1 VPVSRCS
8 GSSARPVEG
17 GESLRA
23 HRPGPTP
30 TSHRRRHAIAYYE
43 NSPDSEEVLIHV
55 TLPVNADP
63 SHDHD
68 FSIVD
73 LPEIEQAATTV
84 HRGAMDNVMRTI
96 QTLARWINA
105 NGCRSAGYNRELYI
119 ECGENRDAW
128 VTEPQEPITTS

>member
-1 VPVSRCS
+1 MVSVFKRLQD
-8 GSSARPVEG
+8 GRLEG
-17 GESLRA
+17 LFATKPRV
-23 HRPGPTP
+23 
-30 TSHRRRHAIAYYE
+30 
-43 NSPDSEEVLIHV
+43 DHV

-73 LPEIEQAATTV
+73 LPEIEQAATIV

-105 NGCRSAGYNRELYI
+105 DGCRSAGYNRELYI

-128 VTEPQEPITTS
+128 VTELQELIATS

>member
-1 VPVSRCS
+1 MSRCS

-43 NSPDSEEVLIHV
+43 NSPDSEEVFIHV

-73 LPEIEQAATTV
+73 LPEIEQAATIV
-84 HRGAMDNVMRTI
+84 HRGSMDNVMPTI
-96 QTLARWINA
+96 QALDRRERLPLRWLQPRA
-105 NGCRSAGYNRELYI
+105 LHRVR
-119 ECGENRDAW
+119 
-128 VTEPQEPITTS
+128 